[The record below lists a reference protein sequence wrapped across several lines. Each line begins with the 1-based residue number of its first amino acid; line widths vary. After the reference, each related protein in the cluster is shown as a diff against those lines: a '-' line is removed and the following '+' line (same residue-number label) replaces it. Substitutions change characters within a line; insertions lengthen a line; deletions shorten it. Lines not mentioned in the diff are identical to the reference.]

1 MRVRA
6 GSALTDLPSIP
17 QTPEAPEGGA
27 GGVAAGGLVGALMDV
42 MQKRSRV
49 IHSSGETPESSLPK
63 SWPCPPPDPH
73 RPPQTKER
81 TAMRT
86 TRTNGMNDGS
96 AAPPGGR
103 GALRPPPVPRLEI
116 NGGG

>member
-63 SWPCPPPDPH
+63 SWPSPPLTP
-73 RPPQTKER
+73 
-81 TAMRT
+81 TAPR
-86 TRTNGMNDGS
+86 RRRR
-96 AAPPGGR
+96 GR
-103 GALRPPPVPRLEI
+103 R
-116 NGGG
+116 